1 MIQLSTTSQAVPATQ
16 ASRTAL
22 AADISPSDLNIEQ
35 PVPLIYYLPIG
46 TNVAL
51 LPGSAQPKPRPW
63 TIRDLEPRHHV
74 FSGFNELSGIEQHDL
89 IFVHGYLPYDLYG
102 NAVICRYQPERR
114 AYRHVFAGESAWT
127 NPVKDDRRT
136 DAPTELGEGKGPI
149 RALSTKEEVRT
160 KRAKESDLK
169 RQLDGKRPSA
179 RKAESSTDDIKEHTR
194 TEPPQKNEGRAD
206 LAAIVAGSFSA
217 ANR

>member
-1 MIQLSTTSQAVPATQ
+1 M
-16 ASRTAL
+16 
-22 AADISPSDLNIEQ
+22 
-35 PVPLIYYLPIG
+35 
-46 TNVAL
+46 
-51 LPGSAQPKPRPW
+51 
-63 TIRDLEPRHHV
+63 
-74 FSGFNELSGIEQHDL
+74 
-89 IFVHGYLPYDLYG
+89 
-102 NAVICRYQPERR
+102 
-114 AYRHVFAGESAWT
+114 
-127 NPVKDDRRT
+127 KDDRRT